1 MKGPNRLQNEVLN
14 PERKGTFGEVL
25 HWVEENR
32 KKQCPPIKERAKA
45 IDAACAAAYLFCD

>member
-14 PERKGTFGEVL
+14 PERKGTFGEVP

-32 KKQCPPIKERAKA
+32 KKQCPPKKERAKA